1 MKNLYK
7 IAAIIT
13 SLSLLYFYPVMGLM
27 YILGALTISID
38 YYKEVQKNKELIEKI
53 TYLKESNDKLGKE
66 IQEILIQIEIIE
78 NGKSKLEKPNK
89 GV

>member
-7 IAAIIT
+7 AAAIIT
-13 SLSLLYFYPVMGLM
+13 SLGLLYFYPMMGLM

-38 YYKEVQKNKELIEKI
+38 YYKSLQKNKELIEKI
-53 TYLKESNDKLGKE
+53 TYLKESNDKLGKD

-78 NGKSKLEKPNK
+78 NKNK
-89 GV
+89 K